1 MDSDSSLIS
10 GAQHVGSKVEM
21 GVWIQTTCYDIMLNY
36 QFFQKFKLLGNDK
49 FNHLIIILI
58 QWLAKHEM

>member
-1 MDSDSSLIS
+1 MGSRVEIGS
-10 GAQHVGSKVEM
+10 GFR
-21 GVWIQTTCYDIMLNY
+21 TTCYDIMLNY